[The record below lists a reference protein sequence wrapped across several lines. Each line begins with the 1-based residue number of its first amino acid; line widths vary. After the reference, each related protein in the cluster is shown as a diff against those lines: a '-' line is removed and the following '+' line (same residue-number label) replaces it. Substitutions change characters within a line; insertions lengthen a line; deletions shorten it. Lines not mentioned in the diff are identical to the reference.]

1 MELNA
6 LFNIGYGL
14 YVASTEFEGKDNAC
28 IVNTVMQLTSG
39 EPCKIGVAINKNN
52 YTAELLQKSKRLNI
66 SILTQNAPFEVY
78 KQFGFQSGR
87 SIDKFDG
94 ISGIKRANNGVLYLS
109 ENVNSVISAYVQQE
123 IDLGTHMLFIATITD
138 AKVLSKDPSVTYA
151 YYHQNVKPKPQKT
164 EKHGWR
170 CKICGYIYEGEELP
184 PDFICP
190 WCKHGVAD
198 FEKI

>member
-1 MELNA
+1 MDLSA
-6 LFNIGYGL
+6 MFNIGYGL

-28 IVNTVMQLTSG
+28 IVNTVMQLTSS

-52 YTAELLQKSKRLNI
+52 FTCELLQKSKRLNI
-66 SILTQNAPFEVY
+66 SILTEKAPFDVY

-87 SIDKFDG
+87 SVDKFDG
-94 ISGIKRANNGVLYLS
+94 IEGVKRAENGVLYL
-109 ENVNSVISAYVQQE
+109 EKDVNSVLSVLVTEE
-123 IDLGTHMLFIATITD
+123 IDLGSHILFIGNLTD
-138 AKVLSKDPSVTYA
+138 TKVLSKDPSVTYA
-151 YYHQNVKPKPQKT
+151 YYHKNVKPKPQKT

-190 WCKHGVAD
+190 WCKHGSAD

>member
-1 MELNA
+1 MDLSA
-6 LFNIGYGL
+6 MFNIGYGL

-28 IVNTVMQLTSG
+28 IVNTVMQLTSS
-39 EPCKIGVAINKNN
+39 EPCKIGVAINKKN

-66 SILTQNAPFEVY
+66 SILTQDAPFELY

-87 SIDKFDG
+87 SVDKFDG
-94 ISGIKRANNGVLYLS
+94 ISGIERANNGVLYLK
-109 ENVNSVISAYVQQE
+109 ENVNSLICVYVQQE
-123 IDLGTHMLFIATITD
+123 IDLGSHILFIGAVTD
-138 AKVLSKDPSVTYA
+138 ATVLSKSPSVTYS
-151 YYHQNVKPKPQKT
+151 YYHQHIKPKPQKT

-170 CKICGYIYEGEELP
+170 CTICGYVYESEELP